1 MYFPGASLGDVMNQQ
16 ELAQLVSMGEGLH
29 LEFKRRVPE
38 PTRVAKEVIA
48 FANTRGGRLLLG
60 VDDDSAIV
68 GVKDAEEEEF
78 SLQQALETHCEPHVA
93 LRIERIPV
101 TSKRDVL
108 LVSIPP
114 SPRKPHFLVEG
125 VNGHTVRTAYV
136 RVDHM
141 SVEAS
146 KEAVRLMRAKHQP
159 QNTLFELGEKEFKL
173 MRYLEHYG
181 RITVGQFATL
191 VDIPPKQASQT
202 LVLLTRARVL
212 EHHLDPQQDYFTRA
226 VQG

>member
-1 MYFPGASLGDVMNQQ
+1 MNQQ
-16 ELAQLVSMGEGLH
+16 ELAQLVSMGEGLQ

-60 VDDDSAIV
+60 VDDDSTIV

-78 SLQQALETHCEPHVA
+78 SLQQALEAHCDPHVT
-93 LRIERIPV
+93 LRIERIPI
-101 TSKRDVL
+101 TSKRDVI

-114 SPRKPHFLVEG
+114 SAHKPHYLVEG
-125 VNGHTVRTAYV
+125 LNGHRVRTAYV
-136 RVDHM
+136 RVNDM
-141 SVEAS
+141 SLEAS
-146 KEAVRLMRAKHQP
+146 KEAVRLMKAEHQGH
-159 QNTLFELGEKEFKL
+159 NTLFELGEKEFKL

-181 RITVGQFATL
+181 RITVNQFATL
-191 VDIPPKQASQT
+191 VDVSPKQASQT

-226 VQG
+226 AQV